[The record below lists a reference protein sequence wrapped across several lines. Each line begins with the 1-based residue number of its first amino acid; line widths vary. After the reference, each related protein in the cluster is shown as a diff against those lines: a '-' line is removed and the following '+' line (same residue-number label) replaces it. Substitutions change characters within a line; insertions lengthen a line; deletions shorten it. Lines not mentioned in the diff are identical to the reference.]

1 MLVPLLT
8 EMLVTEYLTQSFE
21 LIINK
26 FGIKLKKL
34 EKRRARTTYLALLS
48 ALFSEILSIKYPVL
62 MLALH
67 TMFLSPF
74 LTEYLVPKG
83 LQHT

>member
-1 MLVPLLT
+1 MLVSLLT

-34 EKRRARTTYLALLS
+34 ESKGEPGQLTLPYYL
-48 ALFSEILSIKYPVL
+48 LFSARS
-62 MLALH
+62 
-67 TMFLSPF
+67 
-74 LTEYLVPKG
+74 
-83 LQHT
+83 

>member
-1 MLVPLLT
+1 MLVSLLT
-8 EMLVTEYLTQSFE
+8 EMFVTEYLTQSFE

-48 ALFSEILSIKYPVL
+48 ALSSEILSIEQP
-62 MLALH
+62 
-67 TMFLSPF
+67 
-74 LTEYLVPKG
+74 
-83 LQHT
+83 

>member
-1 MLVPLLT
+1 MLLMLVPLLT

-48 ALFSEILSIKYPVL
+48 ALFSEILSIEEP
-62 MLALH
+62 
-67 TMFLSPF
+67 
-74 LTEYLVPKG
+74 
-83 LQHT
+83 

>member
-1 MLVPLLT
+1 MLVSLLT
-8 EMLVTEYLTQSFE
+8 EMLVTEYLTLE

-48 ALFSEILSIKYPVL
+48 ALFSEIVSIEEP
-62 MLALH
+62 
-67 TMFLSPF
+67 
-74 LTEYLVPKG
+74 
-83 LQHT
+83 